1 MNWQPFMN
9 KVYSCTFK
17 PVGKLN
23 GAYFPRIDKFPGA
36 SESFIVC
43 HCLQKVG
50 EDIAFILI

>member
-9 KVYSCTFK
+9 KVYSGTFK

-23 GAYFPRIDKFPGA
+23 GAYFPRIDKFPGV